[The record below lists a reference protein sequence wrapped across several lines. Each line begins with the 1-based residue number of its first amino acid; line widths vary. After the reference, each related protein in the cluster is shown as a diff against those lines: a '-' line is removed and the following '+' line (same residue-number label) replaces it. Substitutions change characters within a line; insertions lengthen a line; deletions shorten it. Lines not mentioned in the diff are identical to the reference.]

1 MKRGNTQIITKT
13 PTYIQNI
20 IKWFLIDP
28 KNYEMDALIYGTK
41 VEKMEYDSSTSG
53 YLFLNE
59 SNIDLLCFANKSEKT
74 IELINIRNIQKC
86 SFENNTENLRN
97 KNVKEDTALHIYI
110 NNKSLDFVFK
120 SKTELESFCIGL
132 VYLYDKYSKLNQT
145 KSIHKNLIN
154 LWSKY
159 DKNFDKELNNKEIN
173 KFAKDLGINKKEIFI
188 LLDFNKDGKI
198 TKEEVIEYFK
208 KNTGGH
214 QYANYYNEYATLISK
229 EEKKVFSS
237 NDLINFFKEVEK
249 EELNE
254 YQSWELIINF
264 KENLPEEDKNKLLA
278 KISQL
283 YTDDNIINQE
293 KIQSEK
299 IKKVFDD
306 YNKDKNESAQIQPYM
321 KIREF
326 SYMLNSDSLLVY
338 DKDKILA
345 DVSTDRPLC
354 DYFINSTHNTYLTGH
369 QLHGK
374 SSTKMYSFAMLDGY
388 RLVELDCYD
397 GISDDILITHGYTL
411 VTKLHLNK
419 ILKEL
424 RESAFIESPF
434 PVILSIENHCD
445 KVHQTYM
452 AQNCKNILK
461 DLYMFPVNPI
471 PEYLP
476 TLKELKRKFI
486 LKTSGKR
493 IPSEN
498 ILQPIKRREPDKFY
512 NILLKNIKKNEI
524 VKKLYLKDD
533 KSEEKINLFYNN
545 GSIIYSNL
553 IENPNQIKKEEEEYD
568 DSKVETIEN
577 LELARGLHGTKFS
590 YEKLDE
596 LKLQP
601 WEFVTLK
608 STKLI
613 EYSKDPEKRKKIIE
627 LNTHCMMKAY
637 PQSFDSSNYDC
648 IKCWIQGC
656 QCAALNIQAL
666 DDDFTLF
673 DKVFFKQNK
682 NQGYV
687 LKPRKL
693 LFDSLKFEDYEKPYY
708 TLEFKIFSLTNLVRL
723 IDATNKFNENDDE
736 IAKDGSLL
744 FEIYTLGSHKED
756 KNPKYTFKCYG
767 GVIFTQITDNKTVN
781 FDVYEP
787 DLGGLMI
794 KFFMDD
800 VMFARSCIPFTLI
813 KEGFRKIPLFDNN
826 CIEYSESCMVGLIY
840 KKFNK

>member
-1 MKRGNTQIITKT
+1 MKRDKSVIITNI

-20 IKWFLIDP
+20 LHWLYPAITPEFI
-28 KNYEMDALIYGTK
+28 EALIYGTK
-41 VEKMEYDSSTSG
+41 VDKMTYDSSISG
-53 YLFLNE
+53 YLYLNE
-59 SNIDLLCFANKSEKT
+59 SNIDLLCFANKKEKT
-74 IELINIRNIQKC
+74 IETINLRNIQKMTFTKK
-86 SFENNTENLRN
+86 SENLKN
-97 KNVKEDTALHIYI
+97 KKNIKKDTALQIYI
-110 NNKSLDFVFK
+110 NNKSHDFVFK
-120 SKTELESFCIGL
+120 SKDELEKFVGGI
-132 VYLYDKYSKLNQT
+132 VYLYQKYIMTNQT
-145 KSIHKNLIN
+145 KSIHKNLQN
-154 LWSKY
+154 LWHKY
-159 DKNFDKELNNKEIN
+159 DKNFDKELNDAEVN
-173 KFAKDLGINKKEIFI
+173 KFAKDLGISKKEIFI
-188 LLDFNKDGKI
+188 LLDTNKDGKI

-214 QYANYYNEYATLISK
+214 QYAEYYNQYATLISK
-229 EEKKVFSS
+229 ENKKVFSP

-249 EELNE
+249 EDLNLLE
-254 YQSWELIINF
+254 SIEFILNF
-264 KENLPEEDKNKLLA
+264 KENINEDDKKKLYDDIFKIYEKNEG
-278 KISQL
+278 KIELVEIEQKF
-283 YTDDNIINQE
+283 NE
-293 KIQSEK
+293 
-299 IKKVFDD
+299 
-306 YNKDKNESAQIQPYM
+306 YNKEKDESEQIPLYM
-321 KIREF
+321 KLREF

-345 DVSTDRPLC
+345 DVVTDRPLC
-354 DYFINSTHNTYLTGH
+354 DYLINSTHNTYLTGH

-374 SSTKMYSFAMLDGY
+374 SSKEMYSLAMFDGY

-397 GISDDILITHGYTL
+397 GINDDILITHGFTL
-411 VTKLHLNK
+411 VTKLHLLE
-419 ILKEL
+419 ILETLKVT
-424 RESAFIESPF
+424 AFEESPF

-445 KVHQTYM
+445 KKHQSSM
-452 AQNCKNILK
+452 AQKCHDTLI

-476 TLKELKRKFI
+476 TLKDLKYKFI

-493 IPSEN
+493 VPSEQ
-498 ILQPIKRREPDKFY
+498 ILQPIKRKEADKLY
-512 NILLKNIKKNEI
+512 NVLLKNIQKNIKKNEVI
-524 VKKLYLKDD
+524 KKLYLKDD
-533 KSEEKINLFYNN
+533 KSEEKINLLYNN
-545 GSIIYSNL
+545 NSIIYSKP
-553 IENPNQIKKEEEEYD
+553 IENPNQKQNEEEYD
-568 DSKVETIEN
+568 ESKIETVEN
-577 LELARGLHGTKFS
+577 LELSRGLHGTKFS

-608 STKLI
+608 STKLM
-613 EYSKDPEKRKKIIE
+613 EYAKDPIKRKKIIE

-648 IKCWIQGC
+648 IKCWLQGC

-693 LFDSLKFEDYEKPYY
+693 LIDYLKFEDYEKPYY
-708 TLEFKIFSLTNLVRL
+708 TLELKIFSLTNLVKL
-723 IDATNKFNENDDE
+723 IDAANKFHEIDDE
-736 IAKDGSLL
+736 ISKDGSLN
-744 FEIYTLGSHKED
+744 FEMYTLGSHKED
-756 KNPKYTFKCYG
+756 KNPKYTFQCYG
-767 GVIFTQITDNKTVN
+767 GVIFTHITDNKTVS

-800 VMFARSCIPFTLI
+800 NMFARACIPFTML

-826 CIEYSESCMVGLIY
+826 CIEYSESCMVGFFS
-840 KKFNK
+840 KKINL

>member
-1 MKRGNTQIITKT
+1 MKKGKTQIITKT

-20 IKWFLIDP
+20 IHWLIP
-28 KNYEMDALIYGTK
+28 PINYDIEALIYGTK
-41 VEKMEYDSSTSG
+41 VTKMKYDSSSSG
-53 YLFLNE
+53 YLFLND
-59 SNIDLLCFANKSEKT
+59 SNIDLLCYANKNEKT
-74 IELINIRNIQKC
+74 IEFINIRNIQKF
-86 SFENNTENLRN
+86 SFLNDTENLKN
-97 KNVKEDTALHIYI
+97 KKIKEETALQIYI
-110 NNKSLDFVFK
+110 NNKPLDFVFK
-120 SKTELESFCIGL
+120 SKSDLENFCGGL
-132 VYLYDKYSKLNQT
+132 LYLYENYIKINQT
-145 KSIHKNLIN
+145 KSIQKNLSN
-154 LWSKY
+154 LWNKY

-173 KFAKDLGINKKEIFI
+173 KFARDLGINKKEIFI
-188 LLDFNKDGKI
+188 LIDANKDGKI

-214 QYANYYNEYATLISK
+214 QYADYYNKYATLTSK
-229 EEKKVFSS
+229 ENKKVLSP

-254 YQSWELIINF
+254 YESFELIINF
-264 KENLPEEDKNKLLA
+264 KENLLEEDKKKLLK
-278 KISQL
+278 KISDL
-283 YTDDNIINQE
+283 PKENDKIINPE
-293 KIQSEK
+293 KIDE
-299 IKKVFDD
+299 IFDE
-306 YNKDKNESAQIQPYM
+306 YNKKEKESNQIQPYM

-345 DVSTDRPLC
+345 DVPTDRPLC
-354 DYFINSTHNTYLTGH
+354 DYLINSTHNTYLTGH

-374 SSTKMYSFAMLDGY
+374 SSSIMYSFAMFDGY

-397 GISDDILITHGYTL
+397 GINQDILITHGYTL
-411 VTKLHLNK
+411 VTKLHLK
-419 ILKEL
+419 DILKEL
-424 RESAFIESPF
+424 KQSAFLDSPF

-452 AQNCKNILK
+452 AQYCKEILI
-461 DLYMFPVNPI
+461 DLYTFPVNPI

-476 TLKELKRKFI
+476 TLNELKRKFI

-493 IPSEN
+493 VPSEN
-498 ILQPIKRREPDKFY
+498 ILQPIKRREPNKFF
-512 NILLKNIKKNEI
+512 NLLLKNIKKNQL

-533 KSEEKINLFYNN
+533 KSDEKINLFFNN
-545 GSIIYSNL
+545 GSLIYSNPL
-553 IENPNQIKKEEEEYD
+553 QNPNQKINEEEYD
-568 DSKVETIEN
+568 ESKIETVEN

-613 EYSKDPEKRKKIIE
+613 EYSKDPVKRKKIIE

-648 IKCWIQGC
+648 IKCWLQGC

-673 DKVFFKQNK
+673 DKVFFMQNK
-682 NQGYV
+682 NQGFV
-687 LKPRKL
+687 LKPSKL
-693 LFDSLKFEDYEKPYY
+693 LIDSLKFEDYEKPYY
-708 TLEFKIFSLTNLVRL
+708 TLELTIFSLTNLVRL

-736 IAKDGSLL
+736 IAKDGSLK

-756 KNPKYTFKCYG
+756 KNPKYTFLCNG

-800 VMFARSCIPFTLI
+800 VMFARSCIPFTMI
-813 KEGFRKIPLFDNN
+813 KEGFRKIPLYDNN

-840 KKFNK
+840 KKFN

>member
-1 MKRGNTQIITKT
+1 MKRGKTQIITKI

-20 IKWFLIDP
+20 SHWLIAP
-28 KNYEMDALIYGTK
+28 INYDIDALIYGTK

-59 SNIDLLCFANKSEKT
+59 SNIDLLCYANKNEKT

-86 SFENNTENLRN
+86 TFEINTENLRN
-97 KNVKEDTALHIYI
+97 KNVKEDTALQIYI
-110 NNKSLDFVFK
+110 NNKPLDFVFNSK
-120 SKTELESFCIGL
+120 SELENFCSGL
-132 VYLYDKYSKLNQT
+132 LYLYEKYSRTNQT
-145 KSIHKNLIN
+145 KSIHKNLTN

-173 KFAKDLGINKKEIFI
+173 KFARDLGLNKKEIFI

-208 KNTGGH
+208 INTGGH
-214 QYANYYNEYATLISK
+214 QYADYFNQYATLISK
-229 EEKKVFSS
+229 ENKKVFSY

-249 EELNE
+249 DELNE
-254 YQSWELIINF
+254 YESWELIINF
-264 KENLPEEDKNKLLA
+264 KENLQEENKKKLLA
-278 KISQL
+278 EISKL
-283 YTDDNIINQE
+283 YTDDNKIFYPEKKIN
-293 KIQSEK
+293 SEK
-299 IKKVFDD
+299 IIEIFDE
-306 YNKDKNESAQIQPYM
+306 YNKNKNESEQIQPYM

-338 DKDKILA
+338 DKDKMLA
-345 DVSTDRPLC
+345 DVPTDRPLC
-354 DYFINSTHNTYLTGH
+354 DYLINSTHNTYLTGH

-397 GISDDILITHGYTL
+397 GINKDILITHGFTL
-411 VTKLHLNK
+411 VTKLRLED
-419 ILKEL
+419 ILIEL
-424 RESAFIESPF
+424 KNSAFIESPF

-452 AQNCKNILK
+452 AQNCKKNLI

-476 TLKELKRKFI
+476 TLKELKGKFI

-493 IPSEN
+493 VPSEN
-498 ILQPIKRREPDKFY
+498 ILQPIKRREPDNFY
-512 NILLKNIKKNEI
+512 NLLLKNIKKTDI
-524 VKKLYLKDD
+524 MKKLYLKDE
-533 KSEEKINLFYNN
+533 KSEEKINLFFNN
-545 GSIIYSNL
+545 SSIIYSNQ
-553 IENPNQIKKEEEEYD
+553 IEKPHQIQNEEEYD
-568 DSKVETIEN
+568 ESKIETVEN

-590 YEKLDE
+590 YEKLDK
-596 LKLQP
+596 LNLQP

-613 EYSKDPEKRKKIIE
+613 EYSKDPVKRKKIIE

-648 IKCWIQGC
+648 IKCWLQGC

-693 LFDSLKFEDYEKPYY
+693 LFGSLKFEDYEKPYY

-736 IAKDGSLL
+736 IAKDGSLK

-767 GVIFTQITDNKTVN
+767 GVIFTNITDNKTVN

-800 VMFARSCIPFTLI
+800 IMFARSCIPFTMI

-826 CIEYSESCMVGLIY
+826 CIEYSESCMVGLIN
-840 KKFNK
+840 KKFNL

>member
-1 MKRGNTQIITKT
+1 MKRNKSVIITNI

-20 IKWFLIDP
+20 LHWLYPAITPEFV
-28 KNYEMDALIYGTK
+28 EALIYGTK
-41 VEKMEYDSSTSG
+41 VDKMTYDSSTSG
-53 YLFLNE
+53 YLYLNE
-59 SNIDLLCFANKSEKT
+59 SNIDLLCFANKKEKT
-74 IELINIRNIQKC
+74 IETINLRNIQKMTFTKK
-86 SFENNTENLRN
+86 SENLKN
-97 KNVKEDTALHIYI
+97 KKNIKKDTALQIYI
-110 NNKSLDFVFK
+110 NNKSHDFVFK
-120 SKTELESFCIGL
+120 SKDELEKFVGGI
-132 VYLYDKYSKLNQT
+132 VYLYQKYIMTNKS
-145 KSIHKNLIN
+145 KSINKNLQN
-154 LWSKY
+154 LWHKY
-159 DKNFDKELNNKEIN
+159 DKNFDKELNNIEVKR
-173 KFAKDLGINKKEIFI
+173 FAKDLGISKKEIFI
-188 LLDFNKDGKI
+188 LFDINKDGKI

-214 QYANYYNEYATLISK
+214 QYAEYYNQYATLISK
-229 EEKKVFSS
+229 ENKKVFSP

-249 EELNE
+249 EDLDILE
-254 YQSWELIINF
+254 SFELILNF
-264 KENLPEEDKNKLLA
+264 KENINEDNKKSLYDQISKNINIKEG
-278 KISQL
+278 KINL
-283 YTDDNIINQE
+283 NEIENIFNNYNNGKDD
-293 KIQSEK
+293 SE
-299 IKKVFDD
+299 
-306 YNKDKNESAQIQPYM
+306 QIQPYM
-321 KIREF
+321 KLREF

-338 DKDKILA
+338 DKDKLLA
-345 DVSTDRPLC
+345 DVATDRPLC
-354 DYFINSTHNTYLTGH
+354 DYIINSTHNTYLTGH

-374 SSTKMYSFAMLDGY
+374 SSKEMYSLAMFDGY

-397 GISDDILITHGYTL
+397 GINDDILITHGFTL
-411 VTKLHLNK
+411 VTKLHLLE
-419 ILKEL
+419 ILETLK
-424 RESAFIESPF
+424 ESAFEESPF

-445 KVHQTYM
+445 KKHQSSM
-452 AQNCKNILK
+452 AQKCNEKL

-476 TLKELKRKFI
+476 TLKDLKYKFI

-493 IPSEN
+493 VPSEQ
-498 ILQPIKRREPDKFY
+498 IVQPIKRKDAKKIY
-512 NILLKNIKKNEI
+512 NTQLTTFKNNLNKVIN
-524 VKKLYLKDD
+524 LHLKDD
-533 KSEEKINLFYNN
+533 KSEEKLNLFFNN
-545 GSIIYSNL
+545 NPIIYSNPTPHL
-553 IENPNQIKKEEEEYD
+553 NQKQNEEEYD
-568 DSKVETIEN
+568 ESKIETVEN
-577 LELARGLHGTKFS
+577 LELSRGLHGTKFS

-608 STKLI
+608 STKLM
-613 EYSKDPEKRKKIIE
+613 EYAKDPIKRKKIIE

-648 IKCWIQGC
+648 IKCWLQGC

-693 LFDSLKFEDYEKPYY
+693 LIDYLKFEDYEKPYY
-708 TLEFKIFSLTNLVRL
+708 TLELKIFSLTNLVKL
-723 IDATNKFNENDDE
+723 IDAANKFHEIDDE
-736 IAKDGSLL
+736 ISKDGSLN

-756 KNPKYTFKCYG
+756 KNPKYTFRCYG
-767 GVIFTQITDNKTVN
+767 GVIFTHITDNKTVS

-800 VMFARSCIPFTLI
+800 NMFARACIPFTML

-826 CIEYSESCMVGLIY
+826 CIEYSESCMVGFFS
-840 KKFNK
+840 KKINL

>member
-1 MKRGNTQIITKT
+1 MKKGKTQIITKT

-20 IKWFLIDP
+20 VHWLIP
-28 KNYEMDALIYGTK
+28 PINYDIEALIYGTK
-41 VEKMEYDSSTSG
+41 VTKMKYDSSSSG

-59 SNIDLLCFANKSEKT
+59 SNIDLLCYANKNEKT
-74 IELINIRNIQKC
+74 IEFINIRNIQKF
-86 SFENNTENLRN
+86 SFLNDTENLKN
-97 KNVKEDTALHIYI
+97 KKIKEETALQIYI
-110 NNKSLDFVFK
+110 NNKPLDFVFK
-120 SKTELESFCIGL
+120 SKSDLENFCGGL
-132 VYLYDKYSKLNQT
+132 LYLYENYIKINQT
-145 KSIHKNLIN
+145 KSIQKNLSN
-154 LWSKY
+154 LWNKY

-173 KFAKDLGINKKEIFI
+173 KFARDLGINKKEIFI
-188 LLDFNKDGKI
+188 LIDANKDGKI

-214 QYANYYNEYATLISK
+214 QYADYYNKYATLTSK
-229 EEKKVFSS
+229 ENKKVLSP

-254 YQSWELIINF
+254 YESFELIINF
-264 KENLPEEDKNKLLA
+264 KENLLEEDKKKLLK
-278 KISQL
+278 KISDL
-283 YTDDNIINQE
+283 PKENDKIINPE
-293 KIQSEK
+293 KIDE
-299 IKKVFDD
+299 IFDE
-306 YNKDKNESAQIQPYM
+306 YNKKEKESNQIQPYM

-345 DVSTDRPLC
+345 DVPTDRPLC
-354 DYFINSTHNTYLTGH
+354 DYLINSTHNTYLTGH

-374 SSTKMYSFAMLDGY
+374 SSSIMYSFAMFDGY

-397 GISDDILITHGYTL
+397 GINQDILITHGYTL
-411 VTKLHLNK
+411 VTKLHLK
-419 ILKEL
+419 DILKEL
-424 RESAFIESPF
+424 KQSAFLDSPF

-452 AQNCKNILK
+452 AQYCKEILI
-461 DLYMFPVNPI
+461 DLYTFPVNPI

-476 TLKELKRKFI
+476 TLNELKRKFI

-493 IPSEN
+493 VPSEN
-498 ILQPIKRREPDKFY
+498 ILQPIKRREPNKFF
-512 NILLKNIKKNEI
+512 NLLLKNIKKNQL

-533 KSEEKINLFYNN
+533 KSDEKINLFFNN
-545 GSIIYSNL
+545 GSLIYSNPL
-553 IENPNQIKKEEEEYD
+553 QNPNQKINEEEYD
-568 DSKVETIEN
+568 ESKIETVEN

-613 EYSKDPEKRKKIIE
+613 EYSKDPVKRKKIIE

-648 IKCWIQGC
+648 IKCWLQGC

-673 DKVFFKQNK
+673 DKVFFMQNK
-682 NQGYV
+682 NQGFV
-687 LKPRKL
+687 LKPSKL
-693 LFDSLKFEDYEKPYY
+693 LIDSLKFEDYEKPYY
-708 TLEFKIFSLTNLVRL
+708 TLELTIFSLTNLVRL

-736 IAKDGSLL
+736 IAKDGSLK

-756 KNPKYTFKCYG
+756 KNPKYTFLCNG

-800 VMFARSCIPFTLI
+800 VMFARSCIPFTMI

-840 KKFNK
+840 KKFN

>member
-1 MKRGNTQIITKT
+1 M
-13 PTYIQNI
+13 
-20 IKWFLIDP
+20 IKI
-28 KNYEMDALIYGTK
+28 
-41 VEKMEYDSSTSG
+41 
-53 YLFLNE
+53 
-59 SNIDLLCFANKSEKT
+59 
-74 IELINIRNIQKC
+74 
-86 SFENNTENLRN
+86 
-97 KNVKEDTALHIYI
+97 
-110 NNKSLDFVFK
+110 
-120 SKTELESFCIGL
+120 
-132 VYLYDKYSKLNQT
+132 
-145 KSIHKNLIN
+145 SIK
-154 LWSKY
+154 
-159 DKNFDKELNNKEIN
+159 NNKEIN
-173 KFAKDLGINKKEIFI
+173 KFARDLGINKKEIFI
-188 LLDFNKDGKI
+188 LIDANKDGKI

-214 QYANYYNEYATLISK
+214 QYADYYNKYATLTSK
-229 EEKKVFSS
+229 ENKKVLSP

-254 YQSWELIINF
+254 YESFELIINF
-264 KENLPEEDKNKLLA
+264 KENLLEEDKKKLLK
-278 KISQL
+278 KISDL
-283 YTDDNIINQE
+283 PKENDKIINPE
-293 KIQSEK
+293 KIDE
-299 IKKVFDD
+299 IFDE
-306 YNKDKNESAQIQPYM
+306 YNKKEKESNQIQPYM

-345 DVSTDRPLC
+345 DVPTDRPLC
-354 DYFINSTHNTYLTGH
+354 DYLINSTHNTYLTGH

-374 SSTKMYSFAMLDGY
+374 SSSIMYSFAMFDGY

-397 GISDDILITHGYTL
+397 GINQDILITHGYTL
-411 VTKLHLNK
+411 VTKLHLK
-419 ILKEL
+419 DILKEL
-424 RESAFIESPF
+424 KQSAFLDSPF

-452 AQNCKNILK
+452 AQYCKEILI
-461 DLYMFPVNPI
+461 DLYTFPVNPI

-476 TLKELKRKFI
+476 TLNELKRKFI

-493 IPSEN
+493 VPSEN
-498 ILQPIKRREPDKFY
+498 ILQPIKRREPNKFF
-512 NILLKNIKKNEI
+512 NLLLKNIKKNQL

-533 KSEEKINLFYNN
+533 KSDEKINLFFNN
-545 GSIIYSNL
+545 GSLIYSNPL
-553 IENPNQIKKEEEEYD
+553 QNPNQKINEEEYD
-568 DSKVETIEN
+568 ESKIETVEN

-608 STKLI
+608 STKLM
-613 EYSKDPEKRKKIIE
+613 EYAKDPIKRKKIIE

-648 IKCWIQGC
+648 IKCWLQGC

-673 DKVFFKQNK
+673 DKVFFMQNK
-682 NQGYV
+682 NQGFV
-687 LKPRKL
+687 LKPSKL
-693 LFDSLKFEDYEKPYY
+693 LIDSLKFEDYEKPYY
-708 TLEFKIFSLTNLVRL
+708 TLELTIFSLTNLVRL

-736 IAKDGSLL
+736 IAKDGSLK

-756 KNPKYTFKCYG
+756 KNPKYTFLCNG

-800 VMFARSCIPFTLI
+800 VMFARSCIPFTMI

-840 KKFNK
+840 KKFN

>member
-1 MKRGNTQIITKT
+1 MKKGKTQIITKT

-20 IKWFLIDP
+20 VHWLIP
-28 KNYEMDALIYGTK
+28 PINYDIEALIYGTK
-41 VEKMEYDSSTSG
+41 VTKMKYDSSSSG

-59 SNIDLLCFANKSEKT
+59 SNIDLLCYANKNEKT
-74 IELINIRNIQKC
+74 IEFINIRNIQKF
-86 SFENNTENLRN
+86 SFLNDTENLKN
-97 KNVKEDTALHIYI
+97 KKIKEETALQIYI
-110 NNKSLDFVFK
+110 NNKPLDFVFK
-120 SKTELESFCIGL
+120 SKSDLENFCGGL
-132 VYLYDKYSKLNQT
+132 LYLYENYIKINQT
-145 KSIHKNLIN
+145 KSIQKNLSN
-154 LWSKY
+154 LWNKY

-173 KFAKDLGINKKEIFI
+173 KFARDLGINKKEIFI
-188 LLDFNKDGKI
+188 LIDANKDGKI

-214 QYANYYNEYATLISK
+214 QYADYYNKYATLTSK
-229 EEKKVFSS
+229 ENKKVLSP

-254 YQSWELIINF
+254 YESFELIINF
-264 KENLPEEDKNKLLA
+264 KENLLEEDKKKLLK
-278 KISQL
+278 KISDL
-283 YTDDNIINQE
+283 PKENDKIINPE
-293 KIQSEK
+293 KIDE
-299 IKKVFDD
+299 IFDE
-306 YNKDKNESAQIQPYM
+306 YNKKEKESNQIQPYM

-345 DVSTDRPLC
+345 DVPTDRPLC
-354 DYFINSTHNTYLTGH
+354 DYLINSTHNTYLTGH

-374 SSTKMYSFAMLDGY
+374 SSSIMYSFAMFDGY

-397 GISDDILITHGYTL
+397 GINQDILITHGYTL
-411 VTKLHLNK
+411 VTKLHLK
-419 ILKEL
+419 DILKEL
-424 RESAFIESPF
+424 KQSAFLDSPF

-452 AQNCKNILK
+452 AQYCKEILI
-461 DLYMFPVNPI
+461 DLYTFPVNPI

-476 TLKELKRKFI
+476 TLNELKGKFI

-493 IPSEN
+493 VPSEN
-498 ILQPIKRREPDKFY
+498 ILQPIKRREPNKFF
-512 NILLKNIKKNEI
+512 NLLLKNIKKNQL

-533 KSEEKINLFYNN
+533 KSDEKINLFFNN
-545 GSIIYSNL
+545 GSLIYSNPL
-553 IENPNQIKKEEEEYD
+553 QNPNQKKNEEEYD
-568 DSKVETIEN
+568 ESKIETVEN

-613 EYSKDPEKRKKIIE
+613 EYSKDPVKRKKIIE

-648 IKCWIQGC
+648 IKCWLQGC

-673 DKVFFKQNK
+673 DKVFFMQNK
-682 NQGYV
+682 NQGFV
-687 LKPRKL
+687 LKPSKL
-693 LFDSLKFEDYEKPYY
+693 LIDSLKFEDYEKPYY
-708 TLEFKIFSLTNLVRL
+708 TLELTIFSLTNLVRL

-736 IAKDGSLL
+736 IAKDGSLK

-756 KNPKYTFKCYG
+756 KNPKYTFKCNG

-800 VMFARSCIPFTLI
+800 VMFARSCIPFTMI

-840 KKFNK
+840 KKFN

>member
-1 MKRGNTQIITKT
+1 MKKGKTQIITKT

-20 IKWFLIDP
+20 VHWLIP
-28 KNYEMDALIYGTK
+28 PINYDIEALIYGTK
-41 VEKMEYDSSTSG
+41 VTKMKYDSSSSG

-59 SNIDLLCFANKSEKT
+59 SNIDLLCYANKNEKT
-74 IELINIRNIQKC
+74 IEFINIRNIQKF
-86 SFENNTENLRN
+86 SFLNDTENLKN
-97 KNVKEDTALHIYI
+97 KKIKEETALQIYI
-110 NNKSLDFVFK
+110 NNKPLDFVFK
-120 SKTELESFCIGL
+120 SKSDLENFCGGL
-132 VYLYDKYSKLNQT
+132 LYLYENYIKINQT
-145 KSIHKNLIN
+145 KSIQKNLSN
-154 LWSKY
+154 LWNKY

-173 KFAKDLGINKKEIFI
+173 KFARDLGINKKEIFI
-188 LLDFNKDGKI
+188 LIDANKDGKI

-214 QYANYYNEYATLISK
+214 QYADYYNKYATLTSK
-229 EEKKVFSS
+229 ENKKVLSP

-254 YQSWELIINF
+254 YESFELIINF
-264 KENLPEEDKNKLLA
+264 KENLLEEDKKKLLK
-278 KISQL
+278 KISDL
-283 YTDDNIINQE
+283 PKENDKIINPE
-293 KIQSEK
+293 KIDE
-299 IKKVFDD
+299 IFDE
-306 YNKDKNESAQIQPYM
+306 YNKKEKESNQIQPYM

-345 DVSTDRPLC
+345 DVPTDRPLC
-354 DYFINSTHNTYLTGH
+354 DYLINSTHNTYLTGH

-374 SSTKMYSFAMLDGY
+374 SSSIMYSFAMFDGY

-397 GISDDILITHGYTL
+397 GINQDILITHGYTL
-411 VTKLHLNK
+411 VTKLHLK
-419 ILKEL
+419 DILKEL
-424 RESAFIESPF
+424 KQSAFLDSPF

-452 AQNCKNILK
+452 AQYCKEILI
-461 DLYMFPVNPI
+461 DLYTFPVNPI

-476 TLKELKRKFI
+476 TLNELKRKFI

-493 IPSEN
+493 VPSEN
-498 ILQPIKRREPDKFY
+498 ILQPIKRREPNKFF
-512 NILLKNIKKNEI
+512 NLLLKNIKKNQL

-533 KSEEKINLFYNN
+533 KSDEKINLFFNN
-545 GSIIYSNL
+545 GSLIYSNPL
-553 IENPNQIKKEEEEYD
+553 QNPNQKINEEEYD
-568 DSKVETIEN
+568 ESKIETVEN

-608 STKLI
+608 STKLM
-613 EYSKDPEKRKKIIE
+613 EYAKDPIKRKKIIE

-648 IKCWIQGC
+648 IKCWLQGC

-673 DKVFFKQNK
+673 DKVFFMQNK
-682 NQGYV
+682 NQGFV
-687 LKPRKL
+687 LKPSKL
-693 LFDSLKFEDYEKPYY
+693 LIDSLKFEDYEKPYY
-708 TLEFKIFSLTNLVRL
+708 TLELTIFSLTNLVRL

-736 IAKDGSLL
+736 IAKDGSLK

-756 KNPKYTFKCYG
+756 KNPKYTFLCNG

-800 VMFARSCIPFTLI
+800 VMFARSCIPFTMI

-840 KKFNK
+840 KKFN

>member
-1 MKRGNTQIITKT
+1 MKKGKTQIITKT

-20 IKWFLIDP
+20 VHWLIP
-28 KNYEMDALIYGTK
+28 PINYDIEALIYGTK
-41 VEKMEYDSSTSG
+41 VTKMKYDSSSSG

-59 SNIDLLCFANKSEKT
+59 SNIDLLCYANKNEKT
-74 IELINIRNIQKC
+74 IEFINIRNIQKF
-86 SFENNTENLRN
+86 SFLNDTENLKN
-97 KNVKEDTALHIYI
+97 KKIKEETALQIYI
-110 NNKSLDFVFK
+110 NNKPLDFVFK
-120 SKTELESFCIGL
+120 SKSDLENFCGGL
-132 VYLYDKYSKLNQT
+132 LYLYENYIKINQT
-145 KSIHKNLIN
+145 KSIQKNLSN
-154 LWSKY
+154 LWNKY

-173 KFAKDLGINKKEIFI
+173 KFARDLGINKKEIFI
-188 LLDFNKDGKI
+188 LIDANKDGKI

-214 QYANYYNEYATLISK
+214 QYADYYNKYATLTSK
-229 EEKKVFSS
+229 ENKKVLSP

-254 YQSWELIINF
+254 YESFELIINF
-264 KENLPEEDKNKLLA
+264 KENLLEEDKKKLLK
-278 KISQL
+278 KISDL
-283 YTDDNIINQE
+283 PKENDKIINPE
-293 KIQSEK
+293 KIDE
-299 IKKVFDD
+299 IFDE
-306 YNKDKNESAQIQPYM
+306 YNKKEKESNQIQPYM

-345 DVSTDRPLC
+345 DVPTDRPLC
-354 DYFINSTHNTYLTGH
+354 DYLINSTHNTYLTGH

-374 SSTKMYSFAMLDGY
+374 SSSIMYSFAMFDGY

-397 GISDDILITHGYTL
+397 GINQDILITHGYTL
-411 VTKLHLNK
+411 VTKLHLK
-419 ILKEL
+419 DILKEL
-424 RESAFIESPF
+424 KQSAFLDSPF

-452 AQNCKNILK
+452 AQYCKEILI
-461 DLYMFPVNPI
+461 DLYTFPVNPI

-476 TLKELKRKFI
+476 TLNELKGKFI

-493 IPSEN
+493 VPSEN
-498 ILQPIKRREPDKFY
+498 ILQPIKRREPNKFF
-512 NILLKNIKKNEI
+512 NLLLKNIKKNQL

-533 KSEEKINLFYNN
+533 KSDEKINLFFNN
-545 GSIIYSNL
+545 GSLIYSNPL
-553 IENPNQIKKEEEEYD
+553 QNPNQKINEEEYD
-568 DSKVETIEN
+568 ESKIETVEN

-613 EYSKDPEKRKKIIE
+613 EYSKDKVKRKKIIE

-648 IKCWIQGC
+648 IKCWLQGC

-673 DKVFFKQNK
+673 DKVFFMQNK
-682 NQGYV
+682 NQGFV
-687 LKPRKL
+687 LKPSKL
-693 LFDSLKFEDYEKPYY
+693 LIDSLKFEDYEKPYY
-708 TLEFKIFSLTNLVRL
+708 TLELTIFSLTNLVRL

-736 IAKDGSLL
+736 IAKDGSLK

-756 KNPKYTFKCYG
+756 KNPKYTFLCNG

-800 VMFARSCIPFTLI
+800 VMFARSCIPFTMI

-840 KKFNK
+840 KKFN

>member
-1 MKRGNTQIITKT
+1 MKRDKSVIITNI

-20 IKWFLIDP
+20 LHWLYPAITPEFI
-28 KNYEMDALIYGTK
+28 EALIYGTK
-41 VEKMEYDSSTSG
+41 VDKMTYDSSISG
-53 YLFLNE
+53 YLYLNE
-59 SNIDLLCFANKSEKT
+59 SNIDLLCFANKKEKIIET
-74 IELINIRNIQKC
+74 INLRNIQKMTFTKK
-86 SFENNTENLRN
+86 SENLKN
-97 KNVKEDTALHIYI
+97 KKNIKKDTALQIYI
-110 NNKSLDFVFK
+110 NNKSHDFVFK
-120 SKTELESFCIGL
+120 SKDELEKFVGGI
-132 VYLYDKYSKLNQT
+132 VYLYQKYIMTNQT
-145 KSIHKNLIN
+145 KSIHKNLQN
-154 LWSKY
+154 LWHKY
-159 DKNFDKELNNKEIN
+159 DKNFDKELNDAEVN
-173 KFAKDLGINKKEIFI
+173 KFAKDLGISKKEIFI
-188 LLDFNKDGKI
+188 LLDTNKDGKI

-214 QYANYYNEYATLISK
+214 QYAEYYNQYATLISK
-229 EEKKVFSS
+229 ENKKVFSP

-249 EELNE
+249 EDLNLLE
-254 YQSWELIINF
+254 SIEFILNF
-264 KENLPEEDKNKLLA
+264 KENINEDDKKKLYDDIFKIYEKNEG
-278 KISQL
+278 KIELVEIEQKF
-283 YTDDNIINQE
+283 NE
-293 KIQSEK
+293 
-299 IKKVFDD
+299 
-306 YNKDKNESAQIQPYM
+306 YNKEKDESEQIPLYM
-321 KIREF
+321 KLREF

-345 DVSTDRPLC
+345 DVVTDRPLC
-354 DYFINSTHNTYLTGH
+354 DYLINSTHNTYLTGH

-374 SSTKMYSFAMLDGY
+374 SSKEMYSLAMFDGY

-397 GISDDILITHGYTL
+397 GINDDILITHGFTL
-411 VTKLHLNK
+411 VTKLHLLE
-419 ILKEL
+419 ILETLKVT
-424 RESAFIESPF
+424 AFEESPF

-445 KVHQTYM
+445 KKHQSSM
-452 AQNCKNILK
+452 AQKCHDTLI

-476 TLKELKRKFI
+476 TLKDLKYKFI

-493 IPSEN
+493 VPSEQ
-498 ILQPIKRREPDKFY
+498 ILQPIKRKEADKLY
-512 NILLKNIKKNEI
+512 NVLLKNIQKNIKKNEVI
-524 VKKLYLKDD
+524 KKLYLKDD
-533 KSEEKINLFYNN
+533 KSEEKINLLYNN
-545 GSIIYSNL
+545 NSIIYSKP
-553 IENPNQIKKEEEEYD
+553 IENPNQKQNEEEYD
-568 DSKVETIEN
+568 ESKIETVEN
-577 LELARGLHGTKFS
+577 LELSRGLHGTKFS

-608 STKLI
+608 STKLM
-613 EYSKDPEKRKKIIE
+613 EYAKDPIKRKKIIE

-648 IKCWIQGC
+648 IKCWLQGC

-693 LFDSLKFEDYEKPYY
+693 LIDYLKFEDYEKPYY
-708 TLEFKIFSLTNLVRL
+708 TLELKIFSLTNLVKL
-723 IDATNKFNENDDE
+723 IDAANKFHEIDDE
-736 IAKDGSLL
+736 ISKDGSLN

-756 KNPKYTFKCYG
+756 KNPKYTFQCYG
-767 GVIFTQITDNKTVN
+767 GVIFTHITDNKTVS

-800 VMFARSCIPFTLI
+800 NMFARACIPFTML

-826 CIEYSESCMVGLIY
+826 CIEYSESCMVGFFS
-840 KKFNK
+840 KKINL

>member
-1 MKRGNTQIITKT
+1 MKKGKTQIITKT

-20 IKWFLIDP
+20 VHWLIP
-28 KNYEMDALIYGTK
+28 PINYDIEALIYGTK
-41 VEKMEYDSSTSG
+41 VTKMKYDSSSSG

-59 SNIDLLCFANKSEKT
+59 SNIDLLCYANKNEKT
-74 IELINIRNIQKC
+74 IEFINIRNIQKF
-86 SFENNTENLRN
+86 SFLNDTENLKN
-97 KNVKEDTALHIYI
+97 KKIKEETALQIYI
-110 NNKSLDFVFK
+110 NNKPLDFVFK
-120 SKTELESFCIGL
+120 SKSDLENFCGGL
-132 VYLYDKYSKLNQT
+132 LYLYENYIKINQT
-145 KSIHKNLIN
+145 KSIQKNLSN
-154 LWSKY
+154 LWNKY

-173 KFAKDLGINKKEIFI
+173 KFARDLGINKKEIFI
-188 LLDFNKDGKI
+188 LIDANKDGKI

-214 QYANYYNEYATLISK
+214 QYADYYNKYATLTSK
-229 EEKKVFSS
+229 ENKKVLSP

-254 YQSWELIINF
+254 YESFELIINF
-264 KENLPEEDKNKLLA
+264 KENLLEEDKKKLLK
-278 KISQL
+278 KISDL
-283 YTDDNIINQE
+283 PKENDKIINPE
-293 KIQSEK
+293 KIDE
-299 IKKVFDD
+299 IFDE
-306 YNKDKNESAQIQPYM
+306 YNKKEKESNQIQPYM

-345 DVSTDRPLC
+345 DVPTDRPLC
-354 DYFINSTHNTYLTGH
+354 DYLINSTHNTYLTGH

-374 SSTKMYSFAMLDGY
+374 SSSIMYSFAMFDGY

-397 GISDDILITHGYTL
+397 GINQDILITHGYTL
-411 VTKLHLNK
+411 VTKLHLK
-419 ILKEL
+419 DILKEL
-424 RESAFIESPF
+424 KQSAFLDSPF

-452 AQNCKNILK
+452 AQYCKEILI
-461 DLYMFPVNPI
+461 DLYTFPVNPI
-471 PEYLP
+471 PKYLP
-476 TLKELKRKFI
+476 TLNELKRKFI

-493 IPSEN
+493 VPSEN
-498 ILQPIKRREPDKFY
+498 ILQPIKRREPNKFF
-512 NILLKNIKKNEI
+512 NLLLKNIKKNQL

-533 KSEEKINLFYNN
+533 KSDEKINLFFNN
-545 GSIIYSNL
+545 GSLIYSNPL
-553 IENPNQIKKEEEEYD
+553 QNPNQKINEEEYD
-568 DSKVETIEN
+568 ESKIETVEN

-613 EYSKDPEKRKKIIE
+613 EYSKDPVKRKKIIE

-648 IKCWIQGC
+648 IKCWLQGC

-673 DKVFFKQNK
+673 DKVFFMQNK
-682 NQGYV
+682 NQGFV
-687 LKPRKL
+687 LKPSKL
-693 LFDSLKFEDYEKPYY
+693 LIDSLKFEDYEKPYY
-708 TLEFKIFSLTNLVRL
+708 TLELTIFSLTNLVRL

-736 IAKDGSLL
+736 IAKDGSLK

-756 KNPKYTFKCYG
+756 KNPKYTFLCNG

-800 VMFARSCIPFTLI
+800 VMFARSCIPFTMI

-840 KKFNK
+840 KKFN

>member
-1 MKRGNTQIITKT
+1 MKKGKTQIITKT

-20 IKWFLIDP
+20 VHWLIP
-28 KNYEMDALIYGTK
+28 PINYDIEALIYGTK
-41 VEKMEYDSSTSG
+41 VTKMKYDSSSSG

-59 SNIDLLCFANKSEKT
+59 SNIDLLCYANKNEKT
-74 IELINIRNIQKC
+74 IEFINIRNIQKF
-86 SFENNTENLRN
+86 SFLNDTENLKN
-97 KNVKEDTALHIYI
+97 KKIKEETALQIYI
-110 NNKSLDFVFK
+110 NNKPLDFVFK
-120 SKTELESFCIGL
+120 SKSDLENFCGGL
-132 VYLYDKYSKLNQT
+132 LYLYENYIKINQT
-145 KSIHKNLIN
+145 KSIQKNLSN
-154 LWSKY
+154 LWNKY

-173 KFAKDLGINKKEIFI
+173 KFARDLGINKKEIFI
-188 LLDFNKDGKI
+188 LIDANKDGKI

-214 QYANYYNEYATLISK
+214 QYADYYNKYATLTSK
-229 EEKKVFSS
+229 ENKKVLSP

-254 YQSWELIINF
+254 YESFELIINF
-264 KENLPEEDKNKLLA
+264 KENLLEEDKKKLLK
-278 KISQL
+278 KISDL
-283 YTDDNIINQE
+283 PKENDKIINPE
-293 KIQSEK
+293 KIDE
-299 IKKVFDD
+299 IFDE
-306 YNKDKNESAQIQPYM
+306 YNKKEKESNQIQPYM

-345 DVSTDRPLC
+345 DVPTDRPLC
-354 DYFINSTHNTYLTGH
+354 DYLINSTHNTYLTGH

-374 SSTKMYSFAMLDGY
+374 SSSIMYSFAMFDGY

-397 GISDDILITHGYTL
+397 GINQDILITHGYTL
-411 VTKLHLNK
+411 VTKLHLK
-419 ILKEL
+419 DILKEL
-424 RESAFIESPF
+424 KQSAFLDSPF

-452 AQNCKNILK
+452 AQYCKEILI
-461 DLYMFPVNPI
+461 DLYTFPVNPI

-476 TLKELKRKFI
+476 TLNELKGKFI

-493 IPSEN
+493 VPSEN
-498 ILQPIKRREPDKFY
+498 ILQPIKRREPNKFF
-512 NILLKNIKKNEI
+512 NLLLKNIKKNQL

-533 KSEEKINLFYNN
+533 KSDEKINLFFNN
-545 GSIIYSNL
+545 GSLIYSNPL
-553 IENPNQIKKEEEEYD
+553 QNPNQKISEEEYD
-568 DSKVETIEN
+568 ESKIETVEN

-613 EYSKDPEKRKKIIE
+613 EYSKDPVKRKKIIE

-648 IKCWIQGC
+648 IKCWLQGC

-673 DKVFFKQNK
+673 DKVFFMQNK
-682 NQGYV
+682 NQGFV
-687 LKPRKL
+687 LKPSKL
-693 LFDSLKFEDYEKPYY
+693 LIDSLKFEDYEKPYY
-708 TLEFKIFSLTNLVRL
+708 TLELTIFSLTNLVRL

-736 IAKDGSLL
+736 IAKDGSLK

-756 KNPKYTFKCYG
+756 KNPKYTFLCNG

-800 VMFARSCIPFTLI
+800 VMFARSCIPFTMI

-840 KKFNK
+840 KKFN

>member
-1 MKRGNTQIITKT
+1 MKKGKTQIITKT

-20 IKWFLIDP
+20 VHWLIP
-28 KNYEMDALIYGTK
+28 PINYDIEALIYGTK
-41 VEKMEYDSSTSG
+41 VTKMKYDSSSSG

-59 SNIDLLCFANKSEKT
+59 SNIDLLCYANKNEKT
-74 IELINIRNIQKC
+74 IEFINIRNIQKF
-86 SFENNTENLRN
+86 SFLNDTENLKN
-97 KNVKEDTALHIYI
+97 KKIKEETALQIYI
-110 NNKSLDFVFK
+110 NNKPLDFVFK
-120 SKTELESFCIGL
+120 SKSDLENFCGGL
-132 VYLYDKYSKLNQT
+132 LYLYENYIKINQT
-145 KSIHKNLIN
+145 KSIQKNLSN
-154 LWSKY
+154 LWNKY

-173 KFAKDLGINKKEIFI
+173 KFARDLGINKKEIFI
-188 LLDFNKDGKI
+188 LIDANKDGKI

-214 QYANYYNEYATLISK
+214 QYADYYNKYATLTSK
-229 EEKKVFSS
+229 ENKKVLSP

-254 YQSWELIINF
+254 YESFELIINF
-264 KENLPEEDKNKLLA
+264 KENLLEEDKKKLLK
-278 KISQL
+278 KISDL
-283 YTDDNIINQE
+283 PKENDKIINPE
-293 KIQSEK
+293 KIDE
-299 IKKVFDD
+299 IFDE
-306 YNKDKNESAQIQPYM
+306 YNKKEKESNQIQPYM

-345 DVSTDRPLC
+345 DVPTDRPLC
-354 DYFINSTHNTYLTGH
+354 DYLINSTHNTYLTGH

-374 SSTKMYSFAMLDGY
+374 SSSIMYSFAMFDGY

-397 GISDDILITHGYTL
+397 GINQDILITHGYTL
-411 VTKLHLNK
+411 VTKLHLK
-419 ILKEL
+419 DILKEL
-424 RESAFIESPF
+424 KQSAFLDSPF

-452 AQNCKNILK
+452 AQYCKEILI
-461 DLYMFPVNPI
+461 DLYTFPVNPI

-476 TLKELKRKFI
+476 TLNELKRKFI

-493 IPSEN
+493 VPSEN
-498 ILQPIKRREPDKFY
+498 ILQPIKRREPNKFF
-512 NILLKNIKKNEI
+512 NLLLKNIKKNQL

-533 KSEEKINLFYNN
+533 KSDEKINLFFNN
-545 GSIIYSNL
+545 GSLIYSNPL
-553 IENPNQIKKEEEEYD
+553 QNPNQKINEEEYD
-568 DSKVETIEN
+568 ESKIETVEN

-613 EYSKDPEKRKKIIE
+613 EYSKDPVKRKKIIE

-648 IKCWIQGC
+648 IKCWLQGC

-673 DKVFFKQNK
+673 DKVFFMQNK
-682 NQGYV
+682 NQGFV
-687 LKPRKL
+687 LKPSKL
-693 LFDSLKFEDYEKPYY
+693 LIDSLKFEDYEKPYY
-708 TLEFKIFSLTNLVRL
+708 TLELTIFSLTNLVRL

-736 IAKDGSLL
+736 IAKDGSLK

-756 KNPKYTFKCYG
+756 KNPKYTFLCNG
-767 GVIFTQITDNKTVN
+767 GVIFTQITDNKTIN

-800 VMFARSCIPFTLI
+800 VMFARSCIPFTMI

-826 CIEYSESCMVGLIY
+826 CIEYSESCMVGFFS
-840 KKFNK
+840 KKINL

>member
-1 MKRGNTQIITKT
+1 MKKGKTQIITKT

-20 IKWFLIDP
+20 VHWLIP
-28 KNYEMDALIYGTK
+28 PINYDIEALIYGTK
-41 VEKMEYDSSTSG
+41 VTKMKYDSSSSG

-59 SNIDLLCFANKSEKT
+59 SNIDLLCYANKNEKT
-74 IELINIRNIQKC
+74 IEFINIRNIQKF
-86 SFENNTENLRN
+86 SFLNDTENLKN
-97 KNVKEDTALHIYI
+97 KKIKEETALQIYI
-110 NNKSLDFVFK
+110 NNKPLDFVFK
-120 SKTELESFCIGL
+120 SKSDLENFCGGL
-132 VYLYDKYSKLNQT
+132 LYLYENYIKINQT
-145 KSIHKNLIN
+145 KSIQKNLSN
-154 LWSKY
+154 LWNKY

-173 KFAKDLGINKKEIFI
+173 KFARDLGINKKEIFI
-188 LLDFNKDGKI
+188 LIDANKDGKI

-214 QYANYYNEYATLISK
+214 QYADYYNKYATLTSK
-229 EEKKVFSS
+229 ENKKVLSP

-254 YQSWELIINF
+254 YESFELIINF
-264 KENLPEEDKNKLLA
+264 KENLLEEDKKKLLK
-278 KISQL
+278 KISDL
-283 YTDDNIINQE
+283 PKENDKIINPE
-293 KIQSEK
+293 KIDE
-299 IKKVFDD
+299 IFDE
-306 YNKDKNESAQIQPYM
+306 YNKKEKESNQIQPYM

-345 DVSTDRPLC
+345 DVPTDRPLC
-354 DYFINSTHNTYLTGH
+354 DYLINSTHNTYLTGH

-374 SSTKMYSFAMLDGY
+374 SSSIMYSFAMFDGY

-397 GISDDILITHGYTL
+397 GINQDILITHGYTL
-411 VTKLHLNK
+411 VTKLHLK
-419 ILKEL
+419 DILKEL
-424 RESAFIESPF
+424 KQSAFLDSPF

-452 AQNCKNILK
+452 AQYCKEILI
-461 DLYMFPVNPI
+461 DLYTFPVNPI

-476 TLKELKRKFI
+476 TLNELKGKFI

-493 IPSEN
+493 VPSEN
-498 ILQPIKRREPDKFY
+498 ILQPIKRREPNKFF
-512 NILLKNIKKNEI
+512 NLLLKNIKKNQL

-533 KSEEKINLFYNN
+533 KSDEKINLFFNN
-545 GSIIYSNL
+545 GSLIYSNPL
-553 IENPNQIKKEEEEYD
+553 QNPNQKKNEEEYD
-568 DSKVETIEN
+568 ESKIETVEN

-613 EYSKDPEKRKKIIE
+613 EYSKDPVKRKKIIE

-648 IKCWIQGC
+648 IKCWLQGC

-673 DKVFFKQNK
+673 DKVFFMQNK
-682 NQGYV
+682 NQGFV
-687 LKPRKL
+687 LKPSKL
-693 LFDSLKFEDYEKPYY
+693 LIDSLKFEDYEKPYY
-708 TLEFKIFSLTNLVRL
+708 TLELTIFSLTNLVRL

-736 IAKDGSLL
+736 IAKDGSLK

-756 KNPKYTFKCYG
+756 KNPKYTFLCNG

-800 VMFARSCIPFTLI
+800 VMFARSCIPFTMI

-840 KKFNK
+840 KKFN

>member
-1 MKRGNTQIITKT
+1 MKKGKTQIITKT

-20 IKWFLIDP
+20 VHWLIP
-28 KNYEMDALIYGTK
+28 PINYDIEALIYGTK
-41 VEKMEYDSSTSG
+41 VTKMKYDSSSSG

-59 SNIDLLCFANKSEKT
+59 SNIDLLCYANKNEKT
-74 IELINIRNIQKC
+74 IEFINIRNIQKF
-86 SFENNTENLRN
+86 SFLNDTENLKN
-97 KNVKEDTALHIYI
+97 KKIKEETALQIYI
-110 NNKSLDFVFK
+110 NNKPLDFVFK
-120 SKTELESFCIGL
+120 SKSDLENFCGGL
-132 VYLYDKYSKLNQT
+132 LYLYENYIKINQT
-145 KSIHKNLIN
+145 KSIQKNLSN
-154 LWSKY
+154 LWNKY

-173 KFAKDLGINKKEIFI
+173 KFARDLGINKKEIFI
-188 LLDFNKDGKI
+188 LIDANKDGKI

-214 QYANYYNEYATLISK
+214 QYADYYNKYATLTSK
-229 EEKKVFSS
+229 ENKKVLSP

-254 YQSWELIINF
+254 YESFELIINF
-264 KENLPEEDKNKLLA
+264 KENLLEEDKKKLLK
-278 KISQL
+278 KISDL
-283 YTDDNIINQE
+283 PKENDKIINPE
-293 KIQSEK
+293 KIDE
-299 IKKVFDD
+299 IFDE
-306 YNKDKNESAQIQPYM
+306 YNKKEKESNQIQPYM

-345 DVSTDRPLC
+345 DVPTDRPLC
-354 DYFINSTHNTYLTGH
+354 DYLINSTHNTYLTGH

-374 SSTKMYSFAMLDGY
+374 SSSIMYSFAMFDGY

-397 GISDDILITHGYTL
+397 GINQDILITHGYTL
-411 VTKLHLNK
+411 VTKLHLK
-419 ILKEL
+419 DILKEL
-424 RESAFIESPF
+424 KQSAFLDSPF

-452 AQNCKNILK
+452 AQYCKEILI
-461 DLYMFPVNPI
+461 DLYTFPVNPI

-476 TLKELKRKFI
+476 TLNELKRKFI

-493 IPSEN
+493 VPSEN
-498 ILQPIKRREPDKFY
+498 ILQPIKRREPNKFF
-512 NILLKNIKKNEI
+512 NLLLKNIKKNQL

-533 KSEEKINLFYNN
+533 KSDEKINLFFNN
-545 GSIIYSNL
+545 GSLIYSNPL
-553 IENPNQIKKEEEEYD
+553 QNPNQKINEEEYD
-568 DSKVETIEN
+568 ESKIETVEN

-613 EYSKDPEKRKKIIE
+613 EYSKDPVKRKKIIE

-648 IKCWIQGC
+648 IKCWLQGC

-673 DKVFFKQNK
+673 DKVFFMQNK
-682 NQGYV
+682 NQGFV
-687 LKPRKL
+687 LKPSKL
-693 LFDSLKFEDYEKPYY
+693 LIDSLKFEDYEKPYY
-708 TLEFKIFSLTNLVRL
+708 TLELTIFSLTNLVRL

-736 IAKDGSLL
+736 IAKDGSLK

-756 KNPKYTFKCYG
+756 KNPKYTFLCNG
-767 GVIFTQITDNKTVN
+767 GVIFTQITDNKTIN

-800 VMFARSCIPFTLI
+800 VMFARSCIPFTMI

-840 KKFNK
+840 KKFN